1 MGVDISAS
9 LYAEYKRMRKIADD
23 AERQGSYR
31 QAAYAYRQA
40 AQIMRQYA
48 TASRETSIRRQRLQ
62 KAITLEQTADK
73 LEALPD
79 KIVAASLSRVGETTG
94 NEDDY
99 EGMVQGFIQKTTVR
113 WEDIGGL
120 EETKA
125 QIKSAYGLAL
135 ARKPSGVEIS
145 PLRNLMFY
153 GPPGTGKTLLA
164 AATAGSVEA
173 TFFNVTVSNLLS
185 KYFGESTK
193 IISALFNVARKQAPA
208 VIFLDEFESLT
219 PPRGSGESGAERR
232 IVSQFLAELD
242 GLASRQSEAFILTMV
257 ATNLPWLVDSAI
269 LSRFQQKIYLPLPDK
284 EARKAILEIQL
295 NRRGHRSHY
304 PLEVL
309 VNKTEGFSGREIA
322 QLCQAAI
329 THMIQRKN
337 PDLLR
342 VVDQGQR
349 AISAYI
355 LKIEALDESD
365 FSEAFRQI
373 KPVTTPAMLEQY
385 KAWANQVAL
394 SG

>member
-9 LYAEYKRMRKIADD
+9 LYAEYERMRKKAAE
-23 AERQGSYR
+23 AERRGAYAE
-31 QAAYAYRQA
+31 AARAYRQA

-48 TASRETSIRRQRLQ
+48 ACSRQETLRRQRLQ
-62 KAITLEQTADK
+62 RAIALEQTADK
-73 LEALPD
+73 LQALPPD
-79 KIVAASLSRVGETTG
+79 KAIAPSTRQPESTNE
-94 NEDDY
+94 EDDY
-99 EGMVQGFIQKTTVR
+99 ESIARGLIQKTTVR

-125 QIKSAYGLAL
+125 QIKAAYGLAL
-135 ARKPSGVEIS
+135 ARKPGGVEIS
-145 PLRNLMFY
+145 PPRNLMFY

-164 AATAGSVEA
+164 AATAGSLEA

-193 IISALFNVARKQAPA
+193 IIAALFNVARKQAPA

-242 GLASRQSEAFILTMV
+242 GLASRESEAFILTMV
-257 ATNLPWLVDSAI
+257 ATNLPWLVDPAI
-269 LSRFQQKIYLPLPDK
+269 LSRFQQKIYLPLPD
-284 EARKAILEIQL
+284 EATRKAIFMLHLE
-295 NRRGHRSHY
+295 RRGHQSRI
-304 PLEVL
+304 PIEWL
-309 VNKTEGFSGREIA
+309 VKKTEGFSGREIA

-329 THMIQRKN
+329 THMIRRKN
-337 PDLLR
+337 PDLLK

-349 AISAYI
+349 AISAYV
-355 LKIEALDESD
+355 LNIEALDESD

-373 KPVTTPAMLEQY
+373 KPLTTPAMLEQY
-385 KAWANQVAL
+385 ASWANQIAL